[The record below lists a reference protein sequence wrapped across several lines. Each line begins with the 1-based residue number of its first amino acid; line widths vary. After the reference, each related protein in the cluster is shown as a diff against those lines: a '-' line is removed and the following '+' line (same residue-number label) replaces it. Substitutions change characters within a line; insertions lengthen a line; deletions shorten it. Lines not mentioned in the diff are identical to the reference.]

1 MSQKD
6 LFERRVEWAVAK
18 SKCPGDYDIPREPPV
33 NLAPDGGPF
42 MSEEKTVPVRR

>member
-18 SKCPGDYDIPREPPV
+18 ADGPGNYGIPQEPPV

-42 MSEEKTVPVRR
+42 MSEENTVPVRR